1 MRRVLIV
8 DDHVLTR
15 MGMVHF
21 VRHYFGPMEID
32 EADHAQAALNL
43 AREREYHL
51 IVLDI
56 DLPDRSGLDILPDL
70 RRACP
75 QTPVLFVTGLVQ
87 EEIALHGLKGGA
99 CGFVEKGSSPEEL
112 KQALQA
118 AFHGQRYI
126 SGSMR
131 EKLAFHAIEPADA
144 SPLDKL
150 SEREFQVLRQ
160 LGQGH
165 TLTEISRNLSLSIK
179 TISTYRQRLLEK
191 LHLRT
196 TADLVRYAVQKQL
209 VK

>member
-21 VRHYFGPMEID
+21 VRHCFGQVEIG
-32 EADHAQAALNL
+32 EADNAQTALAL
-43 AREREYHL
+43 ARETPWDL
-51 IVLDI
+51 IILDI

-70 RRACP
+70 RRARP
-75 QTPVLFVTGLVQ
+75 KTPVLFVTGLVQ
-87 EEIALHGLKGGA
+87 EDIALHGLKGGA

-112 KQALQA
+112 KRALNA
-118 AFHGQRYI
+118 ALNGQRYI
-126 SGSMR
+126 SGGMR
-131 EKLAFHAIEPADA
+131 ERLAFHAIEPEAN

-165 TLTEISRNLSLSIK
+165 TLTEIGRNLSLSVK

-191 LHLRT
+191 LNLRT
-196 TADLVRYAVQKQL
+196 TADLVRYAVQKGL
-209 VK
+209 AK

>member
-15 MGMVHF
+15 LGMVHF
-21 VRHYFGPMEID
+21 VRHCFGQVEIG
-32 EADHAQAALNL
+32 EADNAQTALQL
-43 AREREYHL
+43 ARETAWDL
-51 IVLDI
+51 IILDI

-70 RRACP
+70 RRARP
-75 QTPVLFVTGLVQ
+75 KTPILFVTGLVQ
-87 EEIALHGLKGGA
+87 EDVALHGLKGGA

-112 KQALQA
+112 KRALTA
-118 AFHGQRYI
+118 ALNGQRYI
-126 SGSMR
+126 SGGMR
-131 EKLAFHAIEPADA
+131 ERLAFHAIEPEES

-165 TLTEISRNLSLSIK
+165 TLTEIGHNLSLSVK

-191 LHLRT
+191 LNLRT
-196 TADLVRYAVQKQL
+196 TADLVRYAVQKGL